1 MSKTDPIA
9 DYLTCI
15 RNATRAN
22 HPKVDIPA
30 SRLKQEI
37 TKILQEEAYI
47 KNHVII
53 NDGKQGVIRIYHDHD
68 FLVSYREA
76 DGRHQLVGNR
86 LFYEQLK
93 RDRQQAVR
101 KYGRA
106 KGKATRGLTTTSLFP
121 QVDQR
126 PLAEYD
132 RFAEGGGAWNN

>member
-22 HPKVDIPA
+22 HPKVDVPA

-53 NDGKQGVIRIYHDHD
+53 NDGKQGVIRIYLKYDND
-68 FLVSYREA
+68 NRSVISGLRRISKPGYRRYVNHKTVPRIFNNLGIA
-76 DGRHQLVGNR
+76 IV
-86 LFYEQLK
+86 
-93 RDRQQAVR
+93 
-101 KYGRA
+101 
-106 KGKATRGLTTTSLFP
+106 TTS
-121 QVDQR
+121 
-126 PLAEYD
+126 
-132 RFAEGGGAWNN
+132 EGVMTGQEARKRGVGGEVLCYIW